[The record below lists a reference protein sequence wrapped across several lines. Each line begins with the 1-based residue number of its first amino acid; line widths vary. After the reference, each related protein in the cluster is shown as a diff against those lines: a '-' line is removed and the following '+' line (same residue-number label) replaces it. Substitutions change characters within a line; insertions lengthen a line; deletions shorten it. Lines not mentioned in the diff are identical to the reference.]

1 MCKVFNIVGSL
12 NDIERHLNYNDLTE
26 FNSVH
31 ELIDFQKNYHPNK
44 ERIILNHKLLIE
56 NEKNSLEKEISELNI
71 KFIEGKQNLIL
82 EKQIILEKLDKE
94 IENLPKINS
103 LKPLHIVNDYYR
115 NLSIW
120 LKIWSTQIIFRYK
133 NYRFAKNS
141 DKELS
146 IKNSRFTYVTYNFE
160 QAIEESSIAEINELE
175 RKNNVMSIIKNS
187 IYGAIG
193 EYKVFEKLQ
202 NLSDEYILINDFD
215 CSFQPPIYNRNE
227 NDHIQSIQIDHLL
240 ISPSGI
246 FIIETKNWS
255 EQSIA
260 NENMRSPVKQVKRTN
275 YALFRILAEESLLFK
290 FRKHNWGNRK
300 IPIRNIIVFIN
311 KKPTEEFQYVKIL
324 AVNQLLQYIEYFEPI
339 FSNDEVQSIA
349 DYLLRISNRK
359 SQSSKLRV

>member
-44 ERIILNHKLLIE
+44 DRIILNHKLLIE

-103 LKPLHIVNDYYR
+103 LKPLHIVNDYYK

-133 NYRFAKNS
+133 NYRFTKNS

-160 QAIEESSIAEINELE
+160 QAIEESSKAEINELE
-175 RKNNVMSIIKNS
+175 RKNNVISIVKNS

-193 EYKVFEKLQ
+193 EYKVFDKLQ
-202 NLSDEYILINDFD
+202 NLSDDYILINDFD

-260 NENMRSPVKQVKRTN
+260 NANMRSPVKQVKRTN
-275 YALFRILAEESLLFK
+275 YALFRILAEESSSFK
-290 FRKHNWGNRK
+290 FRKHDWGNRK

-311 KKPTEEFQYVKIL
+311 KS
-324 AVNQLLQYIEYFEPI
+324 LLKNF
-339 FSNDEVQSIA
+339 NM
-349 DYLLRISNRK
+349 
-359 SQSSKLRV
+359 